1 MTPTLPLPRGR
12 LLAAALLGAA
22 VAALAAP
29 ARAQPAAAAC
39 TLAPVAG
46 EARQLTSGQRPRS
59 YRLFVPPTARGDG
72 PLPLVLDL
80 HGSGGQAA
88 GQARNSGFEAL
99 AAREGFAVASL
110 QAEEARWNVPASGT
124 RADDVQYVADVIDHI
139 AARSCID
146 ASRVYATGF
155 SGGGRM
161 ASLLGCRLNGRIAAI
176 APVGGLR
183 WPGPCPGRA
192 VPVLA
197 VHGLADGTN
206 PYEGHADRGAEWVE
220 SVPAALA
227 GWATHNRCEPK
238 LLQDAPPGAVQ
249 RLRFAGC
256 DGSAEVHLLRVERL
270 GHVWPREQPD
280 ATAAIWQFFKVHAL
294 RQRSASP

>member
-1 MTPTLPLPRGR
+1 MTPTLSFPRGR
-12 LLAAALLGAA
+12 FIAATA
-22 VAALAAP
+22 VGAALAASP
-29 ARAQPAAAAC
+29 FTARAQSAAAAC

-46 EARQLTSGQRPRS
+46 EARELTSGQRPRS
-59 YRLFVPPTARGDG
+59 YRLFVPPTAAGRG

-80 HGSGGQAA
+80 HGSGGDAA

-99 AAREGFAVASL
+99 AAREGFVVASL
-110 QAEEARWNVPASGT
+110 QAEEARWNVPASGA
-124 RADDVQYVADVIDHI
+124 RADDVRYVADVIDHI

-183 WPGPCPGRA
+183 WTGPCPGRA
-192 VPVLA
+192 VAVLA

-206 PYEGHADRGAEWVE
+206 PYEGRGDRGAEWVE
-220 SVPAALA
+220 SVPEAVT
-227 GWATHNRCEPK
+227 GWATHNRCEPQ
-238 LLQDAPPGAVQ
+238 LQQDPPNGPV
-249 RLRFAGC
+249 RLLRFASC
-256 DGSAEVHLLRVERL
+256 VHGSEVRLLRIDGL
-270 GHVWPREQPD
+270 GHVWPRQEVD
-280 ATAAIWQFFKVHAL
+280 ATATIWQFFKGHAL
-294 RQRSASP
+294 R